1 VTVPDDSKPP
11 ASSSTGFDGAEMSEP
26 VFKLY
31 QTLIQRTA
39 GIFLVE
45 HKRALLVRRLR
56 ARVRTLGLGS
66 YLEYYRLV
74 TGPGHEDELRTMLDL
89 VSTNETRFF
98 REAQQLAFLERELLP
113 RFERAVVLH
122 RRPKRL
128 RVWCAACSS
137 GEEPFTVAMILARHL
152 PATWRREILATDLS
166 TRMIERARRASW
178 PIRQVAQIP
187 ATYLDEYML
196 RHVQV
201 RGGKREETL
210 EAKPVLRAMVRFER
224 LNLHLDPP
232 PSGRFDLV
240 LCRNALMYF
249 DAATKRRIVDRL
261 LSTLTDEGYLLVGH
275 AESLSGLDSRLR
287 LVAPTIY
294 ARSAHLDASPEL
306 WERGDGRHRPLA
318 FGAPT
323 ITTTR
328 DPES

>member
-1 VTVPDDSKPP
+1 VTVPRDSQAP
-11 ASSSTGFDGAEMSEP
+11 ALGGTGFDGAEMSES

-56 ARVRTLGLGS
+56 ARVRALGLGS

-74 TGPGHEDELRTMLDL
+74 TDPGHEDELRTMLDL

-113 RFERAVVLH
+113 SFQRAVVLD

-137 GEEPFTVAMILARHL
+137 GEEPFTMAMILARHL

-178 PIRQVAQIP
+178 PIRQVAEIP

-196 RHVQV
+196 RRVQA

-210 EAKPVLRAMVRFER
+210 EAKPVLRAMVRFDR
-224 LNLHLDPP
+224 LNLQLDPP
-232 PSGRFDLV
+232 PRGRFDLI

-261 LSTLTDEGYLLVGH
+261 LSTLADEGYLLVGH

-294 ARSAHLDASPEL
+294 ARAAYLEARPEL
-306 WERGDGRHRPLA
+306 WERGEGRRRPPVATASTLA
-318 FGAPT
+318 
-323 ITTTR
+323 TTR